1 MIFHSRAGQVL
12 RQFFIAL
19 LLFMFVLVPLAV
31 YQRWLDL
38 PPRWDP
44 WAPLDIRAQPS
55 LLTPFKLWRLKKD
68 PDLCRQAL
76 DSSPLRYMALADSEP
91 QANCTLQNTVRV
103 AGSEVRLSN
112 SFIATCPLAAA
123 FAMFEQHG
131 LQPAAQKVFGE
142 PVVLIEH
149 VGSYACRSI
158 AGSQRQSQHA
168 SANALDIVGFR
179 LRDGRRISVQRD
191 WQQQGEEGRFLRLV
205 QKAACDSFNTTLGPE
220 YNAAHRDHFHV
231 DMGLFR
237 MCR

>member
-1 MIFHSRAGQVL
+1 MGIVL
-12 RQFFIAL
+12 RRYLVLLVLLAL
-19 LLFMFVLVPLAV
+19 LAVPLAV
-31 YQRWLDL
+31 HQHWLEV

-44 WAPLDIRAQPS
+44 WAPLDIGAQPN

-68 PDLCRQAL
+68 PALCR
-76 DSSPLRYMALADSEP
+76 
-91 QANCTLQNTVRV
+91 
-103 AGSEVRLSN
+103 EVHLSN

-123 FAMFEQHG
+123 FAMFGRHG
-131 LQPAAQKVFGE
+131 LQPAAQAVFGQ
-142 PVVLIEH
+142 PVVRVEH
-149 VGSYACRSI
+149 VGSYACRAI

-179 LRDGRRISVQRD
+179 LRDGRHISIRRD
-191 WQQQGEEGRFLRLV
+191 WSKPGAKGEFLRLV
-205 QKAACDSFNTTLGPE
+205 HRAACDSFNTTLGPE

>member
-1 MIFHSRAGQVL
+1 MGIVL
-12 RQFFIAL
+12 RRYLVLLVLLAL
-19 LLFMFVLVPLAV
+19 LAVPLAV
-31 YQRWLDL
+31 HQRWLEV

-44 WAPLDIRAQPS
+44 WAPLDIGAQPN

-68 PDLCRQAL
+68 PSLCRQAL
-76 DSSPLRYMALADSEP
+76 DSSPLRYMPLADSEP
-91 QANCTLQNTVRV
+91 QAKCPLENTVRV
-103 AGSEVRLSN
+103 QGTEVRLSN

-123 FAMFEQHG
+123 FAMFERHG
-131 LQPAAQKVFGE
+131 LQPAAQAVFGE
-142 PVVLIEH
+142 PVVRVEH

-179 LRDGRRISVQRD
+179 LRDGRHISIRRD
-191 WQQQGEEGRFLRLV
+191 WSKPGVEGEFLRLV
-205 QKAACDSFNTTLGPE
+205 HRAACGSFNATLGPE

-231 DMGLFR
+231 DMGLLR

>member
-1 MIFHSRAGQVL
+1 M
-12 RQFFIAL
+12 RQLFLAL
-19 LLFMFVLVPLAV
+19 LLLIFFLLPLAV
-31 YQRWLDL
+31 HQHWIYL

-44 WAPLDIRAQPS
+44 WAPLDINAQQN

-68 PDLCRQAL
+68 PALCRQAL
-76 DSSPLRYMALADSEP
+76 DSSPLNYMPLADSTP
-91 QANCTLQNTVRV
+91 QANCPLENTVRV
-103 AGSEVRLSN
+103 QGSEVRLSN

-123 FAMFEQHG
+123 FAMFERHG
-131 LQPAAQKVFGE
+131 LQPAAQAVFGQ
-142 PVVLIEH
+142 PVVGVEH

-179 LRDGRRISVQRD
+179 LRDGRRISVRRD
-191 WQQQGEEGRFLRLV
+191 WSKQGEEGEFLRMLHA
-205 QKAACDSFNTTLGPE
+205 AACDSFNTTLGPE